1 MSKFFKYIA
10 YTILFVVSFV
20 IFLYWVFPYDSL
32 KDRLI
37 SGIERQLG
45 GSLEVDADEL
55 DTYWFTGVEI
65 DKLKFSSRDEAG
77 NAREALVLD
86 KARFRAS
93 LFSLIFGSP
102 RVSYYIRA
110 GGGEIEGTAHQ
121 TEEGF
126 EFTANFD
133 DFNVSAFKMMT
144 TVLGLKLKG
153 TINGSVE
160 MNVNQQR
167 LVRTTGKVDLKL
179 DDFTLDQ
186 SDAHF
191 GPMDVPLPNLAI
203 TKGGGSQIKGE
214 VDKGQVALDSIAL
227 KGGDLQ
233 LDISGKI
240 FLSNTFANSRFNV
253 RGSFKASPALEK
265 ALPFLFIV
273 EKQKA
278 ADGSYPLSI
287 TGRLTSPV
295 IKVGNFTLP
304 L

>member
-1 MSKFFKYIA
+1 MTKFFKYIA
-10 YTILFVVSFV
+10 YIILFVVSFV

-32 KDRLI
+32 KVRLI

-45 GSLEVDADEL
+45 GGIEVEAEEL
-55 DTYWFTGVEI
+55 DTYWFSGVEI
-65 DKLKFSSRDEAG
+65 SKLTFSSRDDAG
-77 NAREALVLD
+77 NARQVLFLD
-86 KARFRAS
+86 KARLRAS
-93 LFSLIFGSP
+93 LTSLLIGSP
-102 RVSYYIRA
+102 RISYFIRA
-110 GGGEIEGTAHQ
+110 GDGEIEGRAHQ

-126 EFTANFD
+126 EFSANFD
-133 DFNVSAFKMMT
+133 AFNIGAFKMLS

-153 TINGSVE
+153 TIDGSVE
-160 MNVNQQR
+160 MSINQQH
-167 LVRTTGKVDLKL
+167 LVRTAGEIDLRL
-179 DDFTLDQ
+179 DDFVLDQ
-186 SDAHF
+186 SEAHL
-191 GPMDVPLPNLAI
+191 GPMDVPLPKLLI
-203 TKGGGSQIKGE
+203 TKGSGSQIKGKI
-214 VDKGQVALDSIAL
+214 DKGQVALDSIAL

-253 RGSFKASPALEK
+253 RGSFKTSPALEK

-295 IKVGNFTLP
+295 IKVGTFTLP